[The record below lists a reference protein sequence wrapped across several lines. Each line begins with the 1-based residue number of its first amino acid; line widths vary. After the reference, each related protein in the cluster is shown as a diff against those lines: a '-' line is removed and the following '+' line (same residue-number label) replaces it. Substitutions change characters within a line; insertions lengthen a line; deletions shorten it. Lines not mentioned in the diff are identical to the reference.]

1 MADVNAVS
9 EEIRNTIHDWA
20 DANDLDTTVEGAHE
34 LPRAVQEEFAAF
46 AERLR
51 ENTNLDTRIAE
62 AFDEAASGMAGIAD
76 SLHEQTTFGVQQS

>member
-9 EEIRNTIHDWA
+9 DEIRNTIHDWA

-51 ENTNLDTRIAE
+51 ENTNLDPRIAD
-62 AFDEAASGMAGIAD
+62 AFDEAASAMAGVAD
-76 SLHEQTTFGVQQS
+76 NLHKQTTFGVQQS